1 MGLMIITKKDGRDS
15 GLTASEFKHKVKSLK
30 RLAEEICE
38 DTESMIEEYGGEY
51 GERGS
56 YRDGGYGERGHYRDD
71 YEHYGE
77 RRRY

>member
-1 MGLMIITKKDGRDS
+1 MIITKRDGRDS
-15 GLTASEFKHKVKSLK
+15 GPTASEYRHKVKALK

-51 GERGS
+51 GERDR
-56 YRDGGYGERGHYRDD
+56 YRDPYVDRGHYRDD
-71 YEHYGE
+71 FDRYGE